1 MKKIIS
7 LSLVSIMLVMSL
19 VSFATN
25 KNKETIEVTKQDDR
39 LNNVVIENTKIK
51 NLKTGEI
58 VKIEDEK
65 VDILFGDIVKTIKVK
80 NAKDFLKGQKVKLL
94 ENQDGNQLVH
104 FLDTSNVSFN
114 NNGKLIEKEIII
126 DGETLK
132 LDVSPKSIN
141 GNMMLP
147 IRKPLEKLGY
157 KVKWNN
163 EKRQVDIIKGPHFTS
178 IKIGENR
185 YFKNKMAHISL
196 SKEPI
201 IVDSKTLLPA
211 EFFYTILGLNLEINN
226 GNISINKP
234 NEDMK
239 ASSMAIKSGYI
250 EEINFGK
257 EGKASIVITKKLD
270 SDKLS
275 DKIIIHT
282 HKDKTYFNAEIKKG
296 KFIKVITPP
305 IMTMSI
311 PGQTSGVIIYSNKK

>member
-7 LSLVSIMLVMSL
+7 LSLVSIILIMSL
-19 VSFATN
+19 GSFATQKTN
-25 KNKETIEVTKQDDR
+25 ETIEVTKQGDKLD
-39 LNNVVIENTKIK
+39 NVVISDTKIK
-51 NLKTGEI
+51 NLKVGKI
-58 VKIEDEK
+58 VKIEDEE
-65 VDILFGDIVKTIKVK
+65 VDILFGDIVKTVKVK
-80 NAKDFLKGQKVKLL
+80 NAKDFLKGQMIQLL
-94 ENQDGNQLVH
+94 ENQDENRLVH

-132 LDVSPKSIN
+132 LQVSPKSIN

-147 IRKPLEKLGY
+147 IREPLEKLGY

-178 IKIGENR
+178 IKIGENK

-196 SKEPI
+196 STEPV
-201 IVDSKTLLPA
+201 IVDSKTLVPA

-226 GNISINKP
+226 GNISINEP
-234 NEDMK
+234 NKDIK
-239 ASSMAIKSGYI
+239 APVMDIKSGYV

-282 HKDKTYFNAEIKKG
+282 HKEKTYFNTKIKQG
-296 KFIKVITPP
+296 KLIKVITPP

-311 PGQTSGVIIYSNKK
+311 PGQTSGIILYSNN